1 MTPFLSHLLHSIIA
15 LLAIMNPIGSAPIF
29 GTMVSP
35 MQRSEKMR
43 AALWTSMIILAIL
56 VGSALIGKSLLHVF
70 GISMSAFRIG
80 GGIIITGV
88 GLRMLSGAQ
97 SDEIENHADNDEI
110 RENLVVPFA
119 LPMVAGPGT
128 ITTVISLTSQEPDEI
143 PVATL
148 TAVGFASALV
158 LVTLVM
164 YVRVE
169 KFLHRMVLRVLTRFM
184 GLILVA
190 MGVQFVLAGWTD
202 YSKSNLVVSL
212 L

>member
-15 LLAIMNPIGSAPIF
+15 LLAIMNPIGCAPIF

-35 MQRSEKMR
+35 MNRSEKMR

-56 VGSALIGKSLLHVF
+56 VGSALMGKSLLHVF

-97 SDEIENHADNDEI
+97 SDEIESHADNEGI

-128 ITTVISLTSQEPDEI
+128 ITTVISLTSRESNTI
-143 PVATL
+143 PVATR
-148 TAVGFASALV
+148 TAVGIASALV
-158 LVTLVM
+158 LVTLMM
-164 YVRVE
+164 YVRLE

-202 YSKSNLVVSL
+202 YSKSNLVASL